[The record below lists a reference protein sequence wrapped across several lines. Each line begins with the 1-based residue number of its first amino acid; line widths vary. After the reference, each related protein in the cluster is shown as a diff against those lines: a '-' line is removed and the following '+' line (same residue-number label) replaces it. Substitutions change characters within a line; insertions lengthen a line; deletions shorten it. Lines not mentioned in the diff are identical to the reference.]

1 MSAPA
6 DVTGSQFQMFTN
18 LANPRHTNFNQPEP
32 AASPFIHSGNQ
43 QRGAPMRWDAQP
55 TSTRSAVIGTKS
67 PSPTAP
73 AAPQF
78 FSKHMDTRTHRSQ
91 KSRSSRRS
99 TSTRD
104 SRSRRSHRANRPS
117 SQREDD
123 PSVHSQVSLNSQ
135 QRREIRAEKD
145 AEKMGYL
152 MELKRMSQENRAQLT
167 KEWSMADAHEDIEL
181 EYNRQK
187 MANDTQDS
195 VNFMS
200 SGLKMAMSG
209 IELLNHKYG
218 PWLELDGMANDVC
231 SDMHKYRP
239 ALTRIYKRVWRR
251 GSINP
256 WIELLFTLGGA
267 VLMFH
272 VRNKIMGGSSM
283 PSNVASSSAT
293 GSSSFGSSFG
303 GGNGAPIPTAT
314 RPNPAR
320 NATPFNLG
328 PFASRTPPP
337 PLNRNISRGPTAPP
351 ATASAPRGRMRRP
364 TSPGGTAISRAQGAG
379 NNPLASMMGGGGN
392 PLASMMGGGGNPLG
406 GMMMS
411 TMMGGG
417 GGGGGGANLMQGL
430 MGGAPPPSTHSP
442 FSRAPPTVTAPRPTA
457 VPSFRTV
464 VFSHQTRRQR
474 PTSPPVILRED
485 NDSDHGEASFQEDS
499 VNQANIEEE
508 DDQGSEHVAID
519 IDVDDA

>member
-1 MSAPA
+1 MSSPVG
-6 DVTGSQFQMFTN
+6 VTGSQFQMFTN

-32 AASPFIHSGNQ
+32 TASPFIHSGNQ

-55 TSTRSAVIGTKS
+55 TGAKS

-73 AAPQF
+73 AAPTAPQF

-104 SRSRRSHRANRPS
+104 SRSRRSRRASRPS

-123 PSVHSQVSLNSQ
+123 PPSVHSQVSLNSQ

-167 KEWSMADAHEDIEL
+167 KEWSMTDAHEDIEL

-283 PSNVASSSAT
+283 PSNAASSSSAT
-293 GSSSFGSSFG
+293 VPSSFGSSFG
-303 GGNGAPIPTAT
+303 GGNSAPMPSAT
-314 RPNPAR
+314 RSNPAR

-351 ATASAPRGRMRRP
+351 VTVSAPRGRMRRP
-364 TSPGGTAISRAQGAG
+364 TSPGGTPISHPAQAG

-417 GGGGGGANLMQGL
+417 GGGGANLMQGL

-442 FSRAPPTVTAPRPTA
+442 FARAPPTVAAPPPTA

-464 VFSHQTRRQR
+464 FFSQQTRRQR

-485 NDSDHGEASFQEDS
+485 NDSDHVSFQEDS
-499 VNQANIEEE
+499 ANQANIEEE